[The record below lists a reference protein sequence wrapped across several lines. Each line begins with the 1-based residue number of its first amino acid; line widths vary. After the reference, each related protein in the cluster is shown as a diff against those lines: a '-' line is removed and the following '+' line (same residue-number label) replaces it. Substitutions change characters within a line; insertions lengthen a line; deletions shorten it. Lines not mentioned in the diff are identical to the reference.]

1 MREPKVQLCKGG
13 PVHVRLAT
21 FTLLHFTLS
30 SMSIVVQD
38 ITKHY
43 GPQVAVDNVSFEIQ
57 PGEIVGFIG
66 PNGAGK
72 STTIKIITGTVPTDH
87 GEVMIQ
93 GMPAL
98 EKQME
103 IRKIIGY
110 LPEHNPL
117 YLEMYIREYLQ
128 YVAGFYRIKGTEAKE
143 RISQVIQMT
152 GLAPESDKKIGHL
165 SKGYRQRVGLAQAL
179 IHDPD
184 ILILD
189 EPTSGLDPNQIVE
202 IRNLISA
209 IGKEKTV
216 LLSTHILQ
224 EVEAICNRVIIINKG
239 KIVADDHAASLMEM
253 GGRPIQT
260 ILVEFGEVADPE
272 LLESLP
278 FIKHVKSLPGNQ
290 YLLETH
296 EAMDVRG
303 EIFNFAV
310 NQGLTILSLSLKEK
324 SLEEIFRDITEH

>member
-1 MREPKVQLCKGG
+1 
-13 PVHVRLAT
+13 
-21 FTLLHFTLS
+21 
-30 SMSIVVQD
+30 MSIVVEE

-43 GPQVAVDNVSFEIQ
+43 GSQIAVDQVSFEIQ
-57 PGEIVGFIG
+57 TGEIIGFIG

-72 STTIKIITGTVPTDH
+72 STTMKIITGTLPPDH
-87 GEVMIQ
+87 GKVLIQ

-128 YVAGFYRIKGTEAKE
+128 YVAGLYRIKGADAKE

-152 GLAPESDKKIGHL
+152 GLTPESDKKIGHL
-165 SKGYRQRVGLAQAL
+165 SKGFRQRVGLAQAL
-179 IHDPD
+179 IHDPE

-202 IRNLISA
+202 IRNLISD
-209 IGKEKTV
+209 IGNEKTV

-239 KIVADDHAASLMEM
+239 KIVADENAGLLREM
-253 GGRPIQT
+253 GSNQIQT
-260 ILVEFGEVADPE
+260 IQVEFGEVTEPE
-272 LLESLP
+272 LLNNLP
-278 FIKHVKSLPGNQ
+278 FIVRVKSLPGNQ
-290 YLLETH
+290 FLLETN
-296 EAMDVRG
+296 EARDVRG
-303 EIFNFAV
+303 DIFNFAV
-310 NQGLTILSLSLKEK
+310 SQQLTILSLSLKEK
-324 SLEEIFRDITEH
+324 SLEEVFRDITQH